1 MASRESL
8 VRAFARTL
16 ERRDST
22 TLRQLVLS
30 RAEFAYLYY
39 PSAPQGLPPYDM
51 NPDLMWFMLSIQGE
65 KGMHRALNERGGQ
78 PLHVVGTRCNE
89 NPDTQGEN
97 TLWGPC
103 VIRRIEAAGDTLDE
117 RLFGPIIEREGSYK
131 FLTYANKL

>member
-1 MASRESL
+1 
-8 VRAFARTL
+8 VRAL

-51 NPDLMWFMLSIQGE
+51 NADLMWFMLSIQSE
-65 KGMHRALNERGGQ
+65 KGMHRALNERGGS
-78 PLHVVGTRCNE
+78 PLYVVGTRCNE
-89 NPDTQGEN
+89 KPDTQGEN

-103 VIRRIEAAGDTLDE
+103 VLRRIEAPGDTLDE
-117 RLFGPIIEREGSYK
+117 RLFGPIIERQGSYK